1 MTGKFGIQLFFL
13 LILAPFTVAQT
24 GINFSENGLKA
35 ALEQGKTENKPVM
48 LWCYATWCPHCKAM
62 RETVFPNAQVSDY
75 FNKTFVC
82 VAQDMEKGDGIEL
95 NKELKISAFPTFV
108 FYNTNGEIV
117 YRVEAELKKEAFI
130 AEGKNALVPQKQ
142 LPYLKQQ
149 FEQNVSDSENCYSY
163 IRTLKKAGMEV
174 STVANLYFATQTDKQ
189 LLSEINWRIFTN
201 GISDMNSRVF
211 QFVIGHQKEYTE
223 IASPERL
230 KRKLDYEV
238 KALLNPLVETT
249 DTFSYPEKRELAAQ
263 IHSYSTDSL
272 IFNYDLKIWE
282 FSHNWQRYSEVC
294 LESADRFAWNN
305 HSLLSEI
312 AGNFLKHVDKSNA
325 LQQALRWANRS
336 LSLNEEYDNYLLCA
350 KLYKKLNDKPNA
362 LKMAEKAKNLAS
374 KFGWEGTEA
383 INLLKELH

>member
-1 MTGKFGIQLFFL
+1 MQKIRFILFVFFL
-13 LILAPFTVAQT
+13 HSAPFTVAQT

-48 LWCYATWCPHCKAM
+48 LWCYASWCPHCKAM
-62 RETVFPNAQVSDY
+62 RETVFPNSQVSDY

-82 VAQDMEKGDGIEL
+82 VVQDMEKGDGIEL

-149 FEQNVSDSENCYSY
+149 FEKNVSNSENCYSY
-163 IRTLKKAGMEV
+163 IRALKKAGMEV
-174 STVANLYFATQTDKQ
+174 STIANQYFATQTDKQ

-201 GISDMNSRVF
+201 GISEMNSRVF
-211 QFVIGHQKEYTE
+211 QFVIAHQKEYTE

-238 KALLNPLVETT
+238 KALLNPLVEAT
-249 DTFSYPEKRELAAQ
+249 DTLNYPQKRELAAQ

-350 KLYKKLNDKPNA
+350 KLYKKLNDKPSA
-362 LKMAEKAKNLAS
+362 LEMAEKAKSLAS

>member
-1 MTGKFGIQLFFL
+1 
-13 LILAPFTVAQT
+13 
-24 GINFSENGLKA
+24 
-35 ALEQGKTENKPVM
+35 
-48 LWCYATWCPHCKAM
+48 
-62 RETVFPNAQVSDY
+62 
-75 FNKTFVC
+75 
-82 VAQDMEKGDGIEL
+82 
-95 NKELKISAFPTFV
+95 
-108 FYNTNGEIV
+108 
-117 YRVEAELKKEAFI
+117 
-130 AEGKNALVPQKQ
+130 
-142 LPYLKQQ
+142 
-149 FEQNVSDSENCYSY
+149 
-163 IRTLKKAGMEV
+163 MEV
-174 STVANLYFATQTDKQ
+174 STIANQYFATQTDKQ

-201 GISDMNSRVF
+201 GISEMNSRVF
-211 QFVIGHQKEYTE
+211 QFVIAHQKEYTE

-238 KALLNPLVETT
+238 KALLNPLVEAT
-249 DTFSYPEKRELAAQ
+249 DTLNYPQKRELAAQ

-362 LKMAEKAKNLAS
+362 LKMADKAKNLAS